1 MNKKNAFT
9 LVELLVVIAIIGVL
23 MGLLLPAVQMARE
36 AARNSTCMNN
46 LRQIGIAMHSYH
58 ALNEKFPWGGYCHP
72 NVYIDGVRMDG
83 KHARGF
89 AWSVY
94 ILPQLEQSALY
105 EQLDFNTMYSMGDND
120 TLAQTELP
128 IFVCPSALNLK
139 PQQSIVYCAA
149 GTAIRPKPATYGLSH
164 YGGIYGERIAF
175 EGRTLPLPND
185 PPRGTMLYTKQ
196 IADSDIY
203 DGTSQT
209 LLIGEDTHW
218 ADGQWI
224 SSYNVMDQCA
234 GINDPSVTEN
244 EIRSDHVGGAN
255 VVFADS
261 HVQMLTS
268 SLSLEVLAALCTRA
282 SGEVIP
288 SGNGL

>member
-1 MNKKNAFT
+1 MNRNRAFT

-36 AARNSTCMNN
+36 AARHSSCMNN
-46 LRQIGIAMHSYH
+46 LRQIGIAMQSYH
-58 ALNEKFPWGGYCHP
+58 ALNGAFPWGGYYHP
-72 NVYIDGVRMDG
+72 EVYIDNVFVDG
-83 KHARGF
+83 TRARGF

-94 ILPQLEQSALY
+94 LLPHLEQQALY
-105 EQLDFNTMYSMGDND
+105 DQIDFSTMYSMGVND

-128 IFVCPSALNLK
+128 IFVCPSAISTK
-139 PQQSIVYCAA
+139 PGDATVYYASGKDIDEKRA
-149 GTAIRPKPATYGLSH
+149 VYGLSH
-164 YGGIYGERIAF
+164 YGGIYNEKIPY
-175 EGRTLPLPND
+175 EGRPSTRRTSPQ
-185 PPRGTMLYTKQ
+185 GTMLYSQ
-196 IADSDIY
+196 PIAETDIW
-203 DGTSQT
+203 DGLSQT

-224 SSYNVMDQCA
+224 SSYNVLEQSG
-234 GINDPSVTEN
+234 GINDPNRIGDN

-261 HVQMLTS
+261 HVQMLSS

-282 SGEVIP
+282 CGEVIP
-288 SGNGL
+288 SGSGL